1 MKVTAKITSKGQ
13 VTLPKEVRELLGVGK
28 GDSVRFEVRNGT
40 VEVYP
45 QKPIP
50 DFAALIGAYPL
61 GPEWDG
67 LSAVEVVE
75 ELRGDPEER
84 AALHAG
90 PTHPNVTRLGQLE
103 AQTESI

>member
-1 MKVTAKITSKGQ
+1 MSITAKITSKGQ
-13 VTLPKEVRELLGVGK
+13 VTLPKEVRELLGVGT

-50 DFAALIGAYPL
+50 DFAAMIGAYPL

-67 LSAVEVVE
+67 LSAIEVVE

-90 PTHPNVTRLGQLE
+90 PPHPNVTRLGQLE
-103 AQTESI
+103 EKAEFT